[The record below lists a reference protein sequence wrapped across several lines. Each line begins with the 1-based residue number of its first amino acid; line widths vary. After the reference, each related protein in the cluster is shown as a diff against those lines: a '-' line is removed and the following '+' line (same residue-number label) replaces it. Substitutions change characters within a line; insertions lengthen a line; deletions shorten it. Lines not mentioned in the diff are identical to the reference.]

1 MFVSRKMVSRRYPW
15 VTSKVAGAHHAHGVV
30 IRENKN
36 EIFNIRLG
44 LNAISTA
51 NYSIVKRPAPLPE
64 FKSLQPN
71 RLSNRTAGF
80 AAAAKIIRKRLKIVA
95 LRPNYPLIFGTL
107 YCLFHTLGASSLA

>member
-30 IRENKN
+30 IRKNKN

-51 NYSIVKRPAPLPE
+51 NYSIVKRPPPLPE
-64 FKSLQPN
+64 FKALQSNRLPN
-71 RLSNRTAGF
+71 RMAGL
-80 AAAAKIIRKRLKIVA
+80 AAAAKIIRNRPKIVA
-95 LRPNYPLIFGTL
+95 VRPSYPVILGSV
-107 YCLFHTLGASSLA
+107 YCLFHPLGASSLA